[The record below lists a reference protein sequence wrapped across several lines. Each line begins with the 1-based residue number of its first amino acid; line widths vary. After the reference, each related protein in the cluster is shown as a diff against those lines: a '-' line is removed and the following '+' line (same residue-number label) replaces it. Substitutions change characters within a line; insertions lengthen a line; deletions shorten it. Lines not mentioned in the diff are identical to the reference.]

1 KDYVQLAA
9 NTRIPLSHGER
20 EIHRYTVR
28 DFIECG
34 AIRYLQFDS
43 TRAAGFS
50 ESIKVAQMAEQYGVF
65 VVPHHS
71 PEIHAHLVVALPQ
84 VGYCVESHGS
94 DARDPLTHHVFKD
107 RVTFRNGH
115 LHLADKPGF
124 GFEID
129 WTAVEKY
136 RV

>member
-1 KDYVQLAA
+1 MLVDRIGAKQTGIVAQLLVMAGLAA
-9 NTRIPLSHGER
+9 GWMLGLPTFGSALLLGGVLGIA
-20 EIHRYTVR
+20 
-28 DFIECG
+28 G
-34 AIRYLQFDS
+34 ASF
-43 TRAAGFS
+43 A
-50 ESIKVAQMAEQYGVF
+50 
-65 VVPHHS
+65 
-71 PEIHAHLVVALPQ
+71 VALPQ